1 MSHLSSLN
9 LVPDL
14 FDDFGFLK
22 QSRVSEWSLDLQS
35 TLREDRPTTWAEDR
49 SCRDALDDEVKFLMV
64 MLLLALW
71 AVALI
76 VVFVNL

>member
-1 MSHLSSLN
+1 M
-9 LVPDL
+9 VPDL

-22 QSRVSEWSLDLQS
+22 ESRVSEWSLDLHS
-35 TLREDRPTTWAEDR
+35 SLHKDFATTWAEER
-49 SCRDALDDEVKFLMV
+49 SCRETLDDEVKFLMV